1 MNLRLKV
8 LDNYHS
14 GQGGFGGS
22 GHMTIKGYN
31 IPDQICA
38 TDSANLSKR
47 NKELEDEVSRLK
59 AENSVYQQLSSSM
72 SKVTAEFNICSYELD
87 QSRNTL
93 QTNFERMNWKHYH
106 ERLHNS
112 YGKFLVFAQIGVFFD
127 DPFIFITWALIRQ
140 NSFINY
146 NVILRS

>member
-1 MNLRLKV
+1 
-8 LDNYHS
+8 
-14 GQGGFGGS
+14 
-22 GHMTIKGYN
+22 MTIKGYN

-47 NKELEDEVSRLK
+47 NKKLEDEVSRLK

-112 YGKFLVFAQIGVFFD
+112 YGKFLVKYSLKSG
-127 DPFIFITWALIRQ
+127 
-140 NSFINY
+140 SFLMMTGAIY
-146 NVILRS
+146 RFYYIYY